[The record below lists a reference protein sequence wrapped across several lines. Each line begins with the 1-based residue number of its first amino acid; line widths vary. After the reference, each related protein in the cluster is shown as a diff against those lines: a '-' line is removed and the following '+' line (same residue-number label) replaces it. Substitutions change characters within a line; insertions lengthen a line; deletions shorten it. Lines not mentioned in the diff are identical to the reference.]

1 MSLLSL
7 SEDGE
12 SVAESG
18 AAADGRDAGRS
29 GGDADAVRKL
39 STCSASA
46 DGRTAETVAAGDR
59 SAGDAESGSVRCR
72 VDAATSA
79 IPVHFKKRMLNTA
92 TGGGVEPDVIGRS
105 PTDPRRQRS
114 FAIHQDPV
122 SAAAAAAAATQTPPP
137 AKVGIVISHGRAMTL
152 QDKLQMSAT
161 TTNSPAR
168 LSPASVARWSSTSS
182 SSSERRLSTPVAA
195 VARQHRRA
203 KRRSSKPV
211 VKRSLVPTPK
221 VASRVLPIG
230 AHTHTHTHT
239 QPFFQDHTG
248 EPVPER

>member
-72 VDAATSA
+72 VDAATHA

-122 SAAAAAAAATQTPPP
+122 SAAAAAATQTPPP

-168 LSPASVARWSSTSS
+168 LSPASVARWSS

-230 AHTHTHTHT
+230 THTHTHTHT
-239 QPFFQDHTG
+239 QTALFPG
-248 EPVPER
+248 LPR

>member
-72 VDAATSA
+72 VEAATPA

-122 SAAAAAAAATQTPPP
+122 SAAAATQTPPP

-168 LSPASVARWSSTSS
+168 LSPASVARWSSSS

-230 AHTHTHTHT
+230 THTHTHT
-239 QPFFQDHTG
+239 RPFFQDHPG